1 MNHEVYLHIFLII
14 CLLKIILDPLLFDF
28 SYLITLIIKL
38 LIFKFSLIFLA
49 IIKQI

>member
-14 CLLKIILDPLLFDF
+14 WLLKIILDPLLFDF
-28 SYLITLIIKL
+28 TYFIMLVINL
-38 LIFKFSLIFLA
+38 LIFKFSLVFLV